1 MGSIWIFKSEV
12 FPFLWLLLWCPCEIR
27 KHEQHRALT
36 GFSPSSS
43 FSGEAANPVSCF
55 SAASSS
61 ASRLLSLI
69 NPFFPQFLWNIL
81 FTILSIMPSL
91 CSHPPHHLTLW
102 ASPTLCLTLP
112 ADKALHAC
120 YPEDPLTQHLDRGEW
135 IMKNIPYL
143 ALSLFVYVLF
153 EFDKWWDGFHTVS
166 EASPNN
172 NQIMRRAGLSSHIV
186 SCRQGLARPINS
198 AAWGGE

>member
-1 MGSIWIFKSEV
+1 MFFCRV
-12 FPFLWLLLWCPCEIR
+12 LLS
-27 KHEQHRALT
+27 
-36 GFSPSSS
+36 FSP
-43 FSGEAANPVSCF
+43 
-55 SAASSS
+55 
-61 ASRLLSLI
+61 LI
-69 NPFFPQFLWNIL
+69 SYKPFFSPISVKYSFYHFINHAFSLLPSPQ
-81 FTILSIMPSL
+81 P
-91 CSHPPHHLTLW
+91 LTLW
-102 ASPTLCLTLP
+102 ASPPPCLTLP

-143 ALSLFVYVLF
+143 AVSLFVCVLL